1 MLWTFPHTRSNS
13 TISALKPSI
22 LSLHKL
28 CLFCLD
34 RFKLEEGDLKYLDD
48 ARELIRPERN
58 TLTVSFM
65 DIEEHSTKLAT
76 LVQEHYYQ

>member
-1 MLWTFPHTRSNS
+1 MFPHHMKKVSMLIR
-13 TISALKPSI
+13 IY
-22 LSLHKL
+22 
-28 CLFCLD
+28 LFAGIFLLFVWPLV

>member
-1 MLWTFPHTRSNS
+1 MKKISMLIRIYLFAGNC
-13 TISALKPSI
+13 SI
-22 LSLHKL
+22 FL
-28 CLFCLD
+28 LFVWPLV

>member
-1 MLWTFPHTRSNS
+1 MRSLNE
-13 TISALKPSI
+13 
-22 LSLHKL
+22 
-28 CLFCLD
+28 LFAMFV

-48 ARELIRPERN
+48 ARDLIRPERN

-76 LVQEHYYQ
+76 LIQEHYYQ

>member
-1 MLWTFPHTRSNS
+1 MREVHRSVACCLNGVPRGGWVRLTSYGKDTFV
-13 TISALKPSI
+13 
-22 LSLHKL
+22 
-28 CLFCLD
+28 

-48 ARELIRPERN
+48 ARELIRPEKN
-58 TLTVSFM
+58 TLTVSFL